1 METMFTFISII
12 IIVET
17 TDVNK
22 IESNRRWY
30 SLADVLVNA

>member
-1 METMFTFISII
+1 METMFMFISII

-22 IESNRRWY
+22 VESNWRWY
-30 SLADVLVNA
+30 SLADVLVYA